1 MSGTLNAR
9 AASFD
14 LPVFCLPKEFQ
25 QGLENRIRLGR
36 SGAEVLQFLIHTHP
50 EAGAGP

>member
-1 MSGTLNAR
+1 MSGALNAR

-14 LPVFCLPKEFQ
+14 LPVFCLPKGFQ
-25 QGLENRIRLGR
+25 QGLENRIRLGT
-36 SGAEVLQFLIHTHP
+36 SSAEALQFLLHTHP